1 MGMATLVGAERLE
14 SDVDKH
20 HSIVGAFAVDGPQFL
35 HRSPFAGAWL
45 LCLVMA
51 VLAGCAGRAPT
62 PDQGMEDLV
71 FRVEGKISVRGAAG
85 GASASFVWWQ
95 RKGSYEVE
103 FWGPLGSQRTR
114 IQGDEGSFAIVNAA
128 GERIAGT
135 NPEALMQRELGW
147 SVPVAVLSHWIRGA
161 PSPALPW
168 QTASHD
174 SGGRF
179 VAFEQAGWQ
188 VEVPVRGDKALPTRI
203 RAKRGHDR
211 IVVACRN
218 WSFGA

>member
-1 MGMATLVGAERLE
+1 MGAERLE

-20 HSIVGAFAVDGPQFL
+20 HSIVKAFAAPTN
-35 HRSPFAGAWL
+35 AWL
-45 LCLVMA
+45 MCLVMV
-51 VLAGCAGRAPT
+51 VLAGCAGRAPM

-71 FRVEGKISVRGAAG
+71 FRVEGKISVRGGAG

-95 RKGSYEVE
+95 REGSYDVE

-114 IQGDEGSFAIVNAA
+114 IQGHEHSFAIVDAA
-128 GERIAGT
+128 GERVAGT
-135 NPEALMQRELGW
+135 NPEVLMQRELGW
-147 SVPVAVLSHWIRGA
+147 SVPVVVLSHWIRGT

-168 QTASHD
+168 QLASHD
-174 SGGRF
+174 SAGRF
-179 VAFEQAGWQ
+179 VSFEQAGWQ
-188 VEVPVRGDKALPTRI
+188 VEVLAWAEQAMPARI
-203 RAKRGHDR
+203 RAKRGRDR

>member
-1 MGMATLVGAERLE
+1 MGAERLE

-20 HSIVGAFAVDGPQFL
+20 HSIVRGLTAPA
-35 HRSPFAGAWL
+35 SAWL
-45 LCLVMA
+45 MCLALV
-51 VLAGCAGRAPT
+51 VLAGCAGRAPML
-62 PDQGMEDLV
+62 DEGMENLV
-71 FRVEGKISVRGAAG
+71 FRVEGKISVRGGAG

-95 RKGSYEVE
+95 REGSYEVE

-114 IQGDEGSFAIVNAA
+114 IQGDEGSFAIVDAA
-128 GERIAGT
+128 GERISGT

-147 SVPVAVLSHWIRGA
+147 SVPVTVLSHWIRGA

-168 QTASHD
+168 HTPSHD
-174 SGGRF
+174 SAGRF
-179 VAFEQAGWQ
+179 AAFEQAGWQ
-188 VEVPVRGDKALPTRI
+188 VVVIARNDDALPTRI
-203 RAKRGHDR
+203 RAQRGTDR

>member
-1 MGMATLVGAERLE
+1 MGAERLE

-20 HSIVGAFAVDGPQFL
+20 HNIVRAFA
-35 HRSPFAGAWL
+35 AWASASL
-45 LCLVMA
+45 MCLVMV

-62 PDQGMEDLV
+62 PDQVVEDLV

-95 RKGSYEVE
+95 RPGSYEVE

-114 IQGDEGSFAIVNAA
+114 IQGDEGAFAIIDATGKRVA
-128 GERIAGT
+128 GAD
-135 NPEALMQRELGW
+135 PEALMQRELGW

-168 QTASHD
+168 QTPAHD
-174 SGGRF
+174 SAGRF
-179 VAFEQAGWQ
+179 VAFKQAGWQ
-188 VEVPVRGDKALPTRI
+188 VEVLTRGDQALPTRI
-203 RAKRGHDR
+203 RAQRGHDR

>member
-1 MGMATLVGAERLE
+1 MGAERLE

-20 HSIVGAFAVDGPQFL
+20 HSIVGTFAA
-35 HRSPFAGAWL
+35 RASAWL
-45 LCLVMA
+45 VCLVMVA
-51 VLAGCAGRAPT
+51 LAGCAGRAPT

-95 RKGSYEVE
+95 RKSSYGVE

-114 IQGDEGSFAIVNAA
+114 IEGNEGAFAIIDAT
-128 GERIAGT
+128 GKRIAGAD
-135 NPEALMQRELGW
+135 PEALMQRELGW

-168 QTASHD
+168 QTASLD
-174 SGGRF
+174 SAGRL

-188 VEVPVRGDKALPTRI
+188 VEVLMRGDQALPTRI
-203 RAKRGHDR
+203 RAQRGHDR